1 MEGLL
6 REHPTL
12 AGKIDALVA
21 EGHAEWGTLMGFPCL
36 RTGGAFF
43 ATARHDRPELVVKLP
58 SGRVTELI
66 EAGTGDPF
74 APAGRTFKEWIA
86 LPESSA
92 GSWISLLDEAR
103 AFVAK

>member
-6 REHPTL
+6 AKHPAL
-12 AGKIDALVA
+12 ARKVDSLVA
-21 EGHAEWGTLMGFPCL
+21 DGHAEWGTLMGFPCL

-58 SGRVTELI
+58 AGRVGELI
-66 EAGTGDPF
+66 EAGTGHPF

-86 LPESSA
+86 VPEASSE
-92 GSWISLLDEAR
+92 SWISLLDEAR
-103 AFVAK
+103 EFVSK